1 MPGSDLPTWVNLL
14 GGGLGA
20 AAGSTATGPL
30 EVVKTRMQSSKYA
43 YTKPNADAPW
53 IYRNSVTLRALT
65 TTLRDEG
72 VLSLWR
78 GLGPTLVGIIPS
90 RACYFA
96 MYNGSKPLVAKLNDG
111 HENSA
116 VHLGA
121 GLIAGIVTSTVTS
134 PIWVIKTRVQLA
146 NMQGSSSSFDVIRST
161 WQQEGFKGFFK
172 GLAASYAGVFES
184 AIQFTL
190 YEYFKKELHVDRA
203 DGSVDKVKMVSSS
216 IMAKAVACIS
226 TYPHEVVRTR
236 MREPPG
242 QGVEVYRGFF
252 HCLASIYKHEGAQ
265 ALYAGMPTHLLRSVP
280 NAVIV
285 FMTYE
290 WVAATYRKRFARAAS
305 LGSE

>member
-226 TYPHEVVRTR
+226 TYPHGTSIANTLCFYHLVTTRVVQQRWYVHACAS
-236 MREPPG
+236 PPAR
-242 QGVEVYRGFF
+242 VLRSIVASSIVL
-252 HCLASIYKHEGAQ
+252 LASTSTKGHKRCTPVCQPIYSAPCP
-265 ALYAGMPTHLLRSVP
+265 MP
-280 NAVIV
+280 
-285 FMTYE
+285 
-290 WVAATYRKRFARAAS
+290 
-305 LGSE
+305 

>member
-172 GLAASYAGVFES
+172 GLAASYAGTVCCMRKNLRRSASKSKCVSHVTIDVVFGYVQGCLNRPYNS
-184 AIQFTL
+184 RCTSISRRNFTL
-190 YEYFKKELHVDRA
+190 TE
-203 DGSVDKVKMVSSS
+203 
-216 IMAKAVACIS
+216 
-226 TYPHEVVRTR
+226 RT
-236 MREPPG
+236 
-242 QGVEVYRGFF
+242 
-252 HCLASIYKHEGAQ
+252 
-265 ALYAGMPTHLLRSVP
+265 
-280 NAVIV
+280 
-285 FMTYE
+285 
-290 WVAATYRKRFARAAS
+290 AA
-305 LGSE
+305 